1 MIIVVSPEASPADI
15 DAIVARIEESGH
27 QAHISQGTERCIIGV
42 IGPDV
47 PELQDMFETMPHVES
62 VHRVTKPYKLVSRD
76 FHPGNT
82 VIDVGNGVTVGGTE
96 LAVMAG
102 PCSIESGDHIMDTA
116 RAVKAAGANMLR
128 GGAFKPRSSPYAFR
142 GLGEEGLEH
151 LAAAGRETG
160 LPVIT
165 ELMTVRDIDAVAERS
180 DVIQIGARNMQ
191 NFMLLDEVGKLRKPV
206 MLKRALAGQ
215 IEEWL
220 LAAEYILA
228 QGNPNVILC
237 ERGIRTFET
246 AYRNTFDINAI
257 PLVKELSHLPVV
269 ADPSHG
275 TGKHALVAPVAMAAI
290 AAGADGLM
298 VEVHPSPEHAL
309 SDGAQSLTY
318 EGFASMMRSVSA
330 IAAAVERTLSGVGA
344 SAAAR

>member
-1 MIIVVSPEASPADI
+1 MIVVVSPEATPSDI
-15 DAIVARIEESGH
+15 EAIVARIEETGH

-62 VHRVTKPYKLVSRD
+62 VHRVTKPYKLVSRE

-82 VIDVGNGVTVGGTE
+82 VIDVGHGVTIGGSE
-96 LAVMAG
+96 LTVMAG
-102 PCSIESGDHIMDTA
+102 PCSIEDEEHIVGTA
-116 RAVKAAGANMLR
+116 HAVKAAGANILR

-142 GLGEEGLEH
+142 GLGIDGLRY
-151 LAAAGRETG
+151 LQKAGRAAGM
-160 LPVIT
+160 PVIT
-165 ELMTVRDIDAVAERS
+165 ELMSVRDIDDVAEYA
-180 DVIQIGARNMQ
+180 DIVQIGARNMQ
-191 NFMLLDEVGKLRKPV
+191 NFMLLDEVGRMKKPV
-206 MLKRALAGQ
+206 MIKRALSGQ

-257 PLVKELSHLPVV
+257 PLVKELSHLPVI

-275 TGKHALVAPVAMAAI
+275 TGKHALVAPVAMAGI

-318 EGFASMMRSVSA
+318 VEFESMMRSVSA

-344 SAAAR
+344 SAGAR